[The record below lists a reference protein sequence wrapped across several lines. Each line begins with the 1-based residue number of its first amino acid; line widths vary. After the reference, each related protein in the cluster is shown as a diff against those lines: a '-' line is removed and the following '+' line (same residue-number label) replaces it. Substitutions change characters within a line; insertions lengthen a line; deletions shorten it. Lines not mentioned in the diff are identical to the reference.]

1 MINVEAENVRLWIN
15 EHTKNDGS
23 KWFSYSISTSSK
35 DQEGG
40 YINKALEVK
49 MTRDVEIP
57 SDLTNGALVTI
68 RGSLSN
74 RAFPGA
80 DGKRRVEHL
89 LWARELE
96 YDKPHEPS
104 GEKADSF
111 EQLEEDMPF

>member
-15 EHTKNDGS
+15 EHTREDGS

-40 YINKALEVK
+40 YINKSLEVR

-57 SDLTNGALVTI
+57 ADLKNGALVTI

-74 RAFPGA
+74 RAFAVNGE
-80 DGKRRVEHL
+80 RRVEHM
-89 LWARELE
+89 LWAREIDF
-96 YDKPHEPS
+96 DKPYTPK

-111 EQLEEDMPF
+111 EQFDEDMPF